1 MKKIMA
7 MLLALLMLVTLFAG
21 CAKTQPAAP
30 QQEKTDAPSNTET
43 SAAADSSFPVDTLII
58 GHYNPL
64 TGANATSGQAGR
76 DGAQLAVKLWNEKG
90 GVNGAKIEYIVYD
103 DQSTT
108 EGAVKACTRLIEE
121 DGVHGLIGS
130 QLSGNI
136 QATGQMVEDAGIPEV
151 GTGISTVWPQP
162 EWTYLFRA
170 LANNDGGTQPLVDT
184 MTEIGI
190 TSIAAIIYQDEGS
203 RGSWS
208 KMIPVLETANI
219 AVTDEETF
227 QPGDTDWTGQI
238 GAMLNTNPDAL
249 AVIAQGEQQGNLL
262 KQIRAM
268 GFSGYVFGVETSTLP
283 DIRKVAGDAADGQV
297 FYAPYCIPDSIEDAT
312 SEDEKAFLE
321 AYVAEYGQMPASDV
335 AYRCFDAMNILL
347 TGFERANSVDGETV
361 RDAIYGITDLKT
373 LGGTANFAETH
384 DGECMKGFQIY
395 ITHNGKNILWNTF
408 KEANDVDLYFKK

>member
-1 MKKIMA
+1 MKKVLVWLPAVLMA
-7 MLLALLMLVTLFAG
+7 LSLFAG
-21 CAKTQPAAP
+21 CAKEEALPASDP
-30 QQEKTDAPSNTET
+30 TFPPG
-43 SAAADSSFPVDTLII
+43 DSENGGDGNFPVDKLII

-64 TGANATSGQAGR
+64 TGNNATSGQAGR

-90 GVNGAKIEYIVYD
+90 GVNGAQIEYIVYD

-170 LANNDGGTQPLVDT
+170 LSNNDGGAEPLVQT
-184 MTEIGI
+184 MEEIGV
-190 TSIAAIIYQDEGS
+190 TSVATIVYQDEGCKS
-203 RGSWS
+203 SWA
-208 KMIPVLETANI
+208 KIEPILETYGI
-219 AVTDEETF
+219 DITTIESF
-227 QPGDTDWTGQI
+227 QPNDTDWTGQI
-238 GAMLNTNPDAL
+238 GSMLDSGADAL
-249 AVIAQGEQQGNLL
+249 MVLAQGEQQGNLL
-262 KQIRAM
+262 KQIRNM
-268 GFSGYVFGVETSTLP
+268 GYFGYVFGLETSTLP

-297 FYAPYCIPDSIEDAT
+297 FYAPYCIPDAVDEAT
-312 SEDEKAFLE
+312 SDAEREFLK
-321 AYVAEYGQMPASDV
+321 AYVDEYGQMPVSDV

-347 TGFERANSVDGETV
+347 TGFQRANSVHGETV
-361 RDAIYGITDLKT
+361 RDAIYSITDLQT
-373 LGGTANFAETH
+373 LGGIADFSETH

-395 ITHNGKNILWNTF
+395 ITHEGKNILFSTF
-408 KEANDVDLYFKK
+408 KETNPVDLYLSK